1 MEATLHDIVSIQP
14 AICLQ
19 SGKVMKP
26 WVPAHLKEIDG
37 LKFVKL
43 SKAELGFCKFITGK
57 SSRAVLSMNFLHELQ
72 KKRTETT
79 YANALEAINGPSLFD
94 NTILNTQVRQKVRKA
109 ANNTPEVVPP
119 RVHAIMPTL
128 TVPGGSKVPSVT
140 LQLLSSLN
148 ARDAVWV
155 EFEVN

>member
-1 MEATLHDIVSIQP
+1 MS
-14 AICLQ
+14 
-19 SGKVMKP
+19 
-26 WVPAHLKEIDG
+26 
-37 LKFVKL
+37 
-43 SKAELGFCKFITGK
+43 CK
-57 SSRAVLSMNFLHELQ
+57 
-72 KKRTETT
+72 KKRPETT